1 MKRSGLF
8 LLTLVL
14 ALPAFADKGRD
25 QSYFTYDDGGTILK
39 QGDDGREVDVRVNL
53 PVYPG
58 DGITTARRGRAEI
71 RLSDGNVIALDHD
84 TSIHVK
90 SILDSYDSDDTQT
103 IIELRYGHV
112 AVQRT
117 GSGQDFV
124 RLDTSSASYVAYD
137 QAIYAV
143 EADGR
148 GKDRVLVFDGSV
160 EVRTPQKTMRIR
172 SGEEARVDDQGL
184 YGLVSLPR
192 GSGDDFERWFTSR
205 TERYDKA
212 GRYVDS
218 SIAYSESD
226 LADYG
231 SWVYVN
237 SVSGWCWRPHV
248 AAGWRPYYN
257 GYWHHGP
264 NDCLVWVS
272 YEPWGWAP
280 YHYGRWAYDGG
291 FGWVWLPG
299 SSYAPA
305 WVYWMYGPSYIGWA
319 PMGWYDCYA
328 PYYGWAYRPYARARF
343 EIGFG
348 FYGRVR
354 VGDIDLRP
362 WTFVAPDHIVST
374 RVDQAALTADAVR
387 DRLRR
392 GAGGEFATIG
402 SGPARFSHADLR
414 DPAAAVG
421 NIIRRGIGSGT
432 GKEGS
437 GSAVDMTPFFRR
449 DPEISTAV
457 RDRIVRHPAVS
468 TPPPTSAGGG
478 SIGRGSVSGV
488 PGPGTPGTLE
498 GRVNR
503 GDGGAPRGD
512 NPLGNVPAGTLHR
525 GDNPGTGSTSGTG
538 TVDRSGRDSLRQPPG
553 VTPSTDRGNWRDHI
567 ERERPSTPPATTV
580 QPPPSTSADRPSGE
594 AWRGRAVNRGGGDS
608 GNTSGNTSG
617 STSGSSG
624 SGQGSRSGDTSRGT
638 PDKGSDIPRRIIDR
652 IGGAR
657 IYGDDGSS
665 GRSHTGD
672 SGSGRSQGD
681 SGSSGRGHE
690 GSGGSGRSSSG
701 SSSSGSGSSTPRSS
715 SPPPSSAPSHSSPP
729 PSSPPSS
736 SSHSS
741 GESHSGGGSGKKN

>member
-1 MKRSGLF
+1 MARAPHLEVSGTRRRYDSMKRSVLF
-8 LLTLVL
+8 LLPLVL
-14 ALPAFADKGRD
+14 ALPALAEKGRD

-58 DGITTARRGRAEI
+58 DDITTARRGRAEI
-71 RLSDGNVIALDHD
+71 RLSDGNVLALDHD

-103 IIELRYGHV
+103 VIELRYGHV
-112 AVQRT
+112 AVQRSN
-117 GSGQDFV
+117 SGQDFV
-124 RLDTSSASYVAYD
+124 RLDSTSASYVAYD
-137 QAIYAV
+137 QAVYSV

-160 EVRTPQKTMRIR
+160 EVRTPQKTLRIR

-192 GSGDDFERWFTSR
+192 GSGADFERWFVHRS
-205 TERYDKA
+205 ERYDTA
-212 GRYVDS
+212 ARYVDP
-218 SIAYSESD
+218 SIGYSESD

-237 SVSGWCWRPHV
+237 TVSGWCWRPHV

-264 NDCLVWVS
+264 GGCLVWVS

-280 YHYGRWAYDGG
+280 YHYGRWAYDPG

-299 SSYAPA
+299 ASYAPA
-305 WVYWMYGPSYIGWA
+305 WVYWMYGPSYVGWA
-319 PMGWYDCYA
+319 PMGWYDCYR
-328 PYYGWAYRPYARARF
+328 PYYDWAYRPYARARF
-343 EIGFG
+343 ELGWG

-362 WTFVAPDHIVST
+362 WTFVSPDHIVST

-402 SGPARFSHADLR
+402 SGPARFTRADLR

-449 DPEISTAV
+449 DPEGSTTV
-457 RDRIVRHPAVS
+457 RDRVVRSRPAVV

-478 SIGRGSVSGV
+478 SIGR
-488 PGPGTPGTLE
+488 
-498 GRVNR
+498 
-503 GDGGAPRGD
+503 
-512 NPLGNVPAGTLHR
+512 
-525 GDNPGTGSTSGTG
+525 
-538 TVDRSGRDSLRQPPG
+538 
-553 VTPSTDRGNWRDHI
+553 
-567 ERERPSTPPATTV
+567 
-580 QPPPSTSADRPSGE
+580 
-594 AWRGRAVNRGGGDS
+594 
-608 GNTSGNTSG
+608 
-617 STSGSSG
+617 
-624 SGQGSRSGDTSRGT
+624 
-638 PDKGSDIPRRIIDR
+638 
-652 IGGAR
+652 
-657 IYGDDGSS
+657 
-665 GRSHTGD
+665 
-672 SGSGRSQGD
+672 
-681 SGSSGRGHE
+681 
-690 GSGGSGRSSSG
+690 
-701 SSSSGSGSSTPRSS
+701 
-715 SPPPSSAPSHSSPP
+715 
-729 PSSPPSS
+729 
-736 SSHSS
+736 
-741 GESHSGGGSGKKN
+741 